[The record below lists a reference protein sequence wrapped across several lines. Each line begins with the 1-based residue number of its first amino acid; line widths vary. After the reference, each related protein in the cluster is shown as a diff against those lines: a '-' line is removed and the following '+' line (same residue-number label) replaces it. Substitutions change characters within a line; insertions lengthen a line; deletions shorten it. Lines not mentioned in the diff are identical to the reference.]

1 MTEESSALIPIEQK
15 EVMFYDDEIVAVQ
28 VEDGTVYIPL
38 RPICDLL
45 GIQWSAQRRRINRDE
60 ILSEIVRTLSVSV
73 TDTLRTR
80 EREML
85 CLPLDFVNGFL
96 FGINAQRVNPEVKSK
111 LLRYQRECYRVLADA
126 FISVQG
132 SSELFGEDERGNS
145 MLALQ
150 QIRENALAV
159 ARLAEEQMRMQ
170 MQVMTRLDKA
180 AIIVG
185 QHGRRITTL
194 EQRLAPR
201 EAILDEQAA
210 DISAKVMAIA
220 TEMTRLDPS
229 KNHYQSIF
237 GELHR
242 RFRVASYKDV
252 RQGQYQ
258 AVLDFLDSWAD
269 AGRKGEAE
277 ME

>member
-1 MTEESSALIPIEQK
+1 MPVEQK
-15 EVMFYDDEIVAVQ
+15 EVVFYDDEIIAVQ
-28 VEDGTVYIPL
+28 VEDGTVYVPL
-38 RPICDLL
+38 RPICELL

-60 ILSEIVRTLSVSV
+60 ILSEVTRILSVSV

-96 FGINAQRVNPEVKSK
+96 FGINAQRVNPEVKPK
-111 LLRYQRECYRVLADA
+111 LLRYQRECYQVLADA
-126 FISVQG
+126 FIRVPD
-132 SSELFGEDERGNS
+132 SSELFDENAKS
-145 MLALQ
+145 MAALQ

-185 QHGRRITTL
+185 QYGKRITAL
-194 EQRLAPR
+194 EQKLAPR
-201 EAILDEQAA
+201 EAISDEQAA
-210 DISAKVMAIA
+210 DVSAKVMAIA
-220 TEMTRLDPS
+220 TEMSALDPS

-242 RFRVASYKDV
+242 RFRVTSYKNI
-252 RQGQYQ
+252 RQSQYQ
-258 AVLDFLDSWAD
+258 NVLDFLDTYSGTA
-269 AGRKGEAE
+269 
-277 ME
+277 

>member
-1 MTEESSALIPIEQK
+1 MPIEQK
-15 EVMFYDDEIVAVQ
+15 EVIFYDDKIIVVQ
-28 VEDGTVYIPL
+28 VEDGTVYVPL

-60 ILSEIVRTLSVSV
+60 ILLEVVRMLSVSV

-96 FGINAQRVNPEVKSK
+96 FGINAQRVNPEIKSR

-126 FISVQG
+126 FISTPNP
-132 SSELFGEDERGNS
+132 SDLISENESAKS
-145 MLALQ
+145 MVVLQ

-159 ARLAEEQMRMQ
+159 ARLAEEQIRMQ

-180 AIIVG
+180 AVIVG
-185 QHGRRITTL
+185 QHGRRITAL
-194 EQRLAPR
+194 EQRFAPR
-201 EAILDEQAA
+201 DAITDEQAA

-220 TEMTRLDPS
+220 TEMTELDPS

-242 RFRVASYKDV
+242 RFRVTSYKNV

-258 AVLDFLDSWAD
+258 TVLDFLDSWAGMGQD
-269 AGRKGEAE
+269 EVE
-277 ME
+277 

>member
-1 MTEESSALIPIEQK
+1 MSEESSALIPVEQK
-15 EVMFYDDEIVAVQ
+15 EVVFYDDEIIAVQ
-28 VEDGTVYIPL
+28 VEDSTVYVPL

-60 ILSEIVRTLSVSV
+60 ILSEVARILSVSV

-80 EREML
+80 DREML

-96 FGINAQRVNPEVKSK
+96 FGINAQRVNPEVKPK
-111 LLRYQRECYRVLADA
+111 LLRYQRECYQVLADA
-126 FISVQG
+126 FIDRPVSDDWMQT
-132 SSELFGEDERGNS
+132 SPETIA
-145 MLALQ
+145 ALE

-159 ARLAEEQMRMQ
+159 ASLAEEQIRM
-170 MQVMTRLDKA
+170 MTRLDKA

-185 QHGRRITTL
+185 QHGKRITAL
-194 EQRLAPR
+194 EQKLAPR
-201 EAILDEQAA
+201 EAITDEQAA

-220 TEMTRLDPS
+220 TEMTELDPS

-237 GELHR
+237 RELHR
-242 RFRVASYKDV
+242 RFRVTSYKNI

-258 AVLDFLDSWAD
+258 TVLDFLDTWAD
-269 AGRKGEAE
+269 AGWQDEVE
-277 ME
+277 